1 MTTRSLYTEFLSIL
15 VVPRTF
21 QETTIIIEDNSFI
34 AYTVYAIIIMNKN
47 EHESP
52 HSDQDRA
59 VLSAS
64 LQDSFIPTIN

>member
-34 AYTVYAIIIMNKN
+34 AYTVYAI
-47 EHESP
+47 
-52 HSDQDRA
+52 
-59 VLSAS
+59 L
-64 LQDSFIPTIN
+64 